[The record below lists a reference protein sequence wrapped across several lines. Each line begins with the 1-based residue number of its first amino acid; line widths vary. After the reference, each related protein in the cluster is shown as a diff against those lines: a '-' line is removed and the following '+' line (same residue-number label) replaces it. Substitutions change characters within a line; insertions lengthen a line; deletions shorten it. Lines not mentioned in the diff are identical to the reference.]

1 MILAIKLPIKFDGK
15 TKYIE
20 KYNVQGII
28 TIFGRGLGSYI
39 SPEIIKYTAQTINQR
54 KLWNIEKQIMF
65 FIKYNFIGF
74 VNNSPRNPQIIKIV

>member
-1 MILAIKLPIKFDGK
+1 MILAIKLPIIFDGK
-15 TKYIE
+15 MKYIE

-54 KLWNIEKQIMF
+54 KL
-65 FIKYNFIGF
+65 
-74 VNNSPRNPQIIKIV
+74 